1 MSKIFSLLIVAII
14 LTFSQMSYAQKN
26 EKYASLVMDA
36 DTGTIISQRHADSKR
51 YPASLTKM
59 MTLLMVFEALDR
71 GDLKKNDRIYIS
83 KHAASMVPSKFYL
96 KPGQY
101 IKVEDAIYALVTKS
115 ANDVAVGI
123 AEKIG
128 GTESRFGNL
137 MTSRARSIGMKST
150 VFKNASGLPNSRQ
163 VTTARDMATL
173 ARYILQR
180 YPHYYRYFSTRNFN
194 YNGKSYRNHNR
205 LLDSYKGMDG
215 FKTGYINASGF
226 NLVASARQN
235 NRRLIG
241 VVFGGRSSAT
251 RNSHMAEILDQG
263 FKKAKNI
270 RMAVVKAPPIPK
282 PKPISQNISVY
293 ATTPAPIPKKNT
305 IAKVS
310 QADTA
315 SNYASIGAMTNRAA
329 QQQIIQPSPLTQA
342 IQNNQFETVLSN
354 QQVATA
360 PRQSIERVAVN
371 PLPEPTIPNEWN
383 NQNRQNAAMAQ
394 LPHPKDT
401 IGKWSIQI
409 GAFESRVKTDDILRR
424 AIQSLPAPLTQS
436 VRPLTV
442 PLQTTDGTL
451 FRARLG
457 GFDQAQALQ
466 ACTYFKDCM
475 TVAPRAVKFNAQ

>member
-1 MSKIFSLLIVAII
+1 
-14 LTFSQMSYAQKN
+14 MSYAQKN

-36 DTGTIISQRHADSKR
+36 DTGTIISQRYADSKR
-51 YPASLTKM
+51 YPASLTKI

-115 ANDVAVGI
+115 ANDVAAGI

-137 MTSRARSIGMKST
+137 MTARARSIGMKST
-150 VFKNASGLPNSRQ
+150 RFRNASGLPNSNQ

-251 RNSHMAEILDQG
+251 RNSHMAEILDAG
-263 FKKAKNI
+263 FKKVKNI
-270 RMAVVKAPPIPK
+270 RTAVVKIPPIPK
-282 PKPISQNISVY
+282 VKPISQNISI
-293 ATTPAPIPKKNT
+293 TTSLPAPIPKNNT
-305 IAKVS
+305 TATVS
-310 QADTA
+310 RADTA
-315 SNYASIGAMTNRAA
+315 SNYASIGALTNRAA
-329 QQQIIQPSPLTQA
+329 AQQIIPRSPLTQA
-342 IQNNQFETVLSN
+342 IESNQFG
-354 QQVATA
+354 TA
-360 PRQSIERVAVN
+360 PLDNERVPISAN
-371 PLPEPTIPNEWN
+371 NPEPTIPNEWD
-383 NQNRQNAAMAQ
+383 NQKQQNIAMAQ

-409 GAFESRVKTDDILRR
+409 GAFESRVKTDNMLRR
-424 AIQSLPAPLTQS
+424 AIQSLPAPLTKN

-442 PLQTTDGTL
+442 PLQTTSGTL

-457 GFDQAQALQ
+457 GFDQAQAAQ

-475 TVAPRAVKFNAQ
+475 TVAPRAVTINTQ

>member
-1 MSKIFSLLIVAII
+1 
-14 LTFSQMSYAQKN
+14 MSYAQKN

-36 DTGTIISQRHADSKR
+36 DTGTIISQRYADSKR

-128 GTESRFGNL
+128 GTESRFANL

-150 VFKNASGLPNSRQ
+150 VFKNASGLPNSGQ
-163 VTTARDMATL
+163 ITTARDMATL

-226 NLVASARQN
+226 NLVASARQD

-270 RMAVVKAPPIPK
+270 RTAVVKAPPIPK
-282 PKPISQNISVY
+282 IKPISQNVSIY
-293 ATTPAPIPKKNT
+293 ATAPAPIPKKNT
-305 IAKVS
+305 TATVS
-310 QADTA
+310 RADTA
-315 SNYASIGAMTNRAA
+315 SNYASIGPLTNRVAD
-329 QQQIIQPSPLTQA
+329 QQIIPRSPLTQA
-342 IQNNQFETVLSN
+342 IENNQFDNVLQN
-354 QQVATA
+354 QRVAVA
-360 PRQSIERVAVN
+360 SRQNIERVPVATN
-371 PLPEPTIPNEWN
+371 APQPTIPNEWD
-383 NQNRQNAAMAQ
+383 NQKQQNVAMAQ

-409 GAFESRVKTDDILRR
+409 GAFESRVKTDNMLRR
-424 AIQSLPAPLTQS
+424 AIQSLPTSLTQS

-457 GFDQAQALQ
+457 GFNQAQAMQ

-475 TVAPRAVKFNAQ
+475 TVAPRAVTINTQ